1 MVAREAEIGIGIAGD
16 FLDEQLGLIPQSAK
30 YLKNRPLVKSVS
42 VSPSGGAA
50 HFIIQPLALGTEHVG
65 LTGGEIEAGV
75 VPGLIRINLKGQ
87 RGASVSLRFTEEER
101 QSPPERCQT
110 PEVGPDTAMR
120 NR

>member
-1 MVAREAEIGIGIAGD
+1 
-16 FLDEQLGLIPQSAK
+16 
-30 YLKNRPLVKSVS
+30 VKSVS

-110 PEVGPDTAMR
+110 PEVGTDTAMR